1 MVQRIKRMKHFKSTY
16 IFIALIYSTSLLAQ
30 AEKITVD
37 TKNSTVEFFA
47 TGTPSAIKIKGE
59 KAKVDGDIKIE
70 NNKLQAILKVDL
82 NSFETGMEMRD
93 EHMKENYLQTNKA
106 ENKIA
111 QLEIQNLNIPAEYWI
126 NSKELR
132 LDFSGNLT
140 LHNVKKE
147 VAGKILFPP
156 FRKDLSIN
164 TVSELQIK
172 LSDYQIKTPS
182 FAGITVAENV
192 SIIVNLP
199 LAVSIK

>member
-1 MVQRIKRMKHFKSTY
+1 MKHLKSTC
-16 IFIALIYSTSLLAQ
+16 ICIALIYSTTLLAQ

-37 TKNSTVEFFA
+37 TKNSTVEFLA
-47 TGTPSAIKIKGE
+47 TGSPSAIKIKGE

-93 EHMKENYLQTNKA
+93 EHMKENYLQTDKA
-106 ENKIA
+106 ENKFA
-111 QLEIQNLNIPAEYWI
+111 QLEIQNLNIPIEYWK

-132 LDFSGNLT
+132 LDFSGELT
-140 LHNVKKE
+140 LHNVKKS

-156 FRKDLSIN
+156 FKKDLSIN
-164 TVSELQIK
+164 TISELQIK
-172 LSDYQIKTPS
+172 LSDYLINIPS

-192 SIIVNLP
+192 SIIVKLP
-199 LAVSIK
+199 MVVSIK